1 MDLEVLSKLKTQ
13 HKDLFAITL
22 FLEESEQEFIF
33 KPIGREEYRIVL
45 EEFEEHKDLSEFQE
59 ALCQF
64 SIVHPVDYQF
74 HLGVGGVAEVL
85 SDAILDMSGLFEQQ
99 GLELLIM
106 NRNNMQNFD
115 YQIECII
122 HEAFPEHSLDEIGS
136 WDMRKT
142 MYYYARAEWILVN
155 LRGVKL
161 DLMTVGE
168 EDLDILPENKPTQ
181 QTDQP
186 QYQPVK
192 DISNDFDEV
201 KMVPVGESYETN
213 PQELIKMKPSELN
226 EHQKQIAEAY
236 TYNMISGEAA
246 RKGSKVGK
254 IEKTM
259 DNQILPELGFYA
271 HEFD

>member
-1 MDLEVLSKLKTQ
+1 MDLEKLAALKTQ

-22 FLEESEQEFIF
+22 LLEEGEQEFIF
-33 KPIGREEYRIVL
+33 RPIGREEYRLVL
-45 EEFEEHKDLSEFQE
+45 EEYEYHKDLSEFQE

-64 SIVHPVDYQF
+64 SVVYPADYQF
-74 HLGVGGVAEVL
+74 HLGVGGVAELL

-99 GLELLIM
+99 GLELLVE
-106 NRNNMQNFD
+106 NRTNMQNFD

-155 LRGVKL
+155 LRGIEL
-161 DLMTVGE
+161 SLMTVGGE
-168 EDLDILPENKPTQ
+168 ELGGPIDGQPLQEAE
-181 QTDQP
+181 P
-186 QYQPVK
+186 QYQVVK
-192 DISNDFDEV
+192 DTGNDFDEV
-201 KMVPVGESYETN
+201 KMVPTGEAYETD

-236 TYNMISGEAA
+236 TYSMISGEAA

-254 IEKTM
+254 IEKAM
-259 DNQILPELGFYA
+259 HDGPMPELGFYA